1 MYRQADKLLE
11 QLKKLIRRE
20 FNRLGILGFDELN
33 AARVTRE
40 TIDLYD
46 RMKTE
51 NKKRYLE
58 VAKKAYAKAVAL
70 AIAAGY
76 EEPGGNKIDE
86 AWIIALLGAYNFVSG
101 YLYESEA
108 DRKRLRL
115 AEQMMT
121 AREYLNRTLYNDS
134 VRRSANLWW
143 TQTSHYMLESVDNA
157 TVEGYKDSGVEKV
170 EWHTNI
176 DGRECK
182 TCRERNGKIFAID
195 KIPPKPHRNC
205 RCYCVPVP
213 NGRNRQESR

>member
-1 MYRQADKLLE
+1 MYRLADKLLE

-20 FNRLGILGFDELN
+20 FNRLGIIGFDELN
-33 AARVTRE
+33 ASRVSLETTELFNRLMRE
-40 TIDLYD
+40 NE
-46 RMKTE
+46 RM
-51 NKKRYLE
+51 YLQ
-58 VAKKAYAKAVAL
+58 VAKKAYTNAVKA

-76 EEPGGNKIDE
+76 IDPGENKINQ
-86 AWIIALLGAYNFVSG
+86 AWVIALLASYNFVSG

-143 TQTSHYMLESVDNA
+143 TQASHYMLEAVDKA
-157 TVEGYKDSGVEKV
+157 TLDGYKDSGVKKV

-182 TCRERNGKIFAID
+182 VCRERNGQIYEVD
-195 KIPPKPHRNC
+195 KVPPKPHRNC

-213 NGRNRQESR
+213 KRK